1 MSAEAEPHA
10 TYSVVIPIHD
20 EQETLQELYRRLV
33 DVLPLLDGSAEVLLV
48 DDGSSDLSYPLMLEL
63 HSRDPRFKVIQLSR
77 NFGHQL
83 AITAGIELSRG
94 EAVVVM
100 DGDLQ
105 HPPELLPD
113 LAARWREGYD
123 VVYGVMT
130 ERPEGWLKRSTA
142 RVYYQLLR
150 RLASVEIPAAA
161 GDFRLADRRVIEA
174 FRAMPERNRFVRG
187 MFAWLGFRQIAV
199 PYAVPARFGGS
210 SKYTLRRMI
219 RLATDGL
226 VSFSTAPLRLA
237 LDLGFIVS
245 ALAFLFGIATLI
257 TKLAGSFLVPGWL
270 TIVLVTT
277 FIGGIQLIVIGV
289 VGEYVGRIYDEVKAR
304 PLYLVRELH
313 GFEYEAPPRW
323 MTPRSGLPRR

>member
-1 MSAEAEPHA
+1 MEPYP

-20 EQETLQELYRRLV
+20 EQESLQELHRRLT
-33 DVLPLLDGSAEVLLV
+33 DVFPLLGGEVEVLFV
-48 DDGSSDLSYPLMLEL
+48 DDGSTDLSYPVMLEL
-63 HSRDPRFKVIQLSR
+63 HARDPHFKVIHLTR

-83 AITAGIELSRG
+83 AITAGIELARG
-94 EAVVVM
+94 DAVIVM

-105 HPPELLPD
+105 HPPELLPT
-113 LAARWREGYD
+113 LVERWRDGYD

-130 ERPEGWLKRSTA
+130 ERPEGWLKRTA
-142 RVYYQLLR
+142 ARAYYWILR

-161 GDFRLADRRVIEA
+161 GDFRLADRRVVEA

-199 PYAVPARFGGS
+199 PYAVPERFAGS

-237 LDLGFIVS
+237 LDLGFVVS
-245 ALAFLFGIATLI
+245 GLSFLFGIATLI
-257 TKLAGSFLVPGWL
+257 TKLVGVFLVPGWL
-270 TIVLVTT
+270 TIVLVTS
-277 FIGGIQLIVIGV
+277 FLGGIQLIVIGV

-313 GFEYEAPPRW
+313 GFEHE
-323 MTPRSGLPRR
+323 SLPRFSLPPSQLPKL

>member
-1 MSAEAEPHA
+1 MEPA
-10 TYSVVIPIHD
+10 PTYSIVIPIHD
-20 EQETLQELYRRLV
+20 EQESLQELHRRLV
-33 DVLPLLDGSAEVLLV
+33 DVFPLLDGDVEVLFV
-48 DDGSSDLSYPLMLEL
+48 DDGSTDLSYPVMLEL
-63 HSRDPRFKVIQLSR
+63 HSRDPRFKVIQLAR

-83 AITAGIELSRG
+83 AITAGIELARG
-94 EAVVVM
+94 DAVAVM

-105 HPPELLPD
+105 HPPELLPE
-113 LAARWREGYD
+113 LAKRWREGYD
-123 VVYGVMT
+123 VVYGEMT
-130 ERPEGWLKRSTA
+130 ERPEGWLKRMTA
-142 RVYYQLLR
+142 RLYYRVLR

-161 GDFRLADRRVIEA
+161 GDFRLADRRVVEA

-199 PYAVPARFGGS
+199 AYSAPERFAGS

-237 LDLGFIVS
+237 LNLGFVVS
-245 ALAFLFGIATLI
+245 GIAFLFGIATLI
-257 TKLAGSFLVPGWL
+257 TKFAGTLLVPGWL
-270 TIVLVTT
+270 TIVLVTS

-304 PLYLVRELH
+304 PLYLIRELH
-313 GFEYEAPPRW
+313 GFGDEPA
-323 MTPRSGLPRR
+323 GLKRMAR

>member
-1 MSAEAEPHA
+1 VEPYP
-10 TYSVVIPIHD
+10 TYSVVIPVHD
-20 EQETLQELYRRLV
+20 EQESLQELHRRLA
-33 DVLPLLDGSAEVLLV
+33 DVIPRLDGEVEVLLV
-48 DDGSSDLSYPLMLEL
+48 DDGSTDLSYPIMLEL
-63 HSRDPRFKVIQLSR
+63 HARDPRFKVVNLAR

-83 AITAGIELSRG
+83 AITAGIELARG
-94 EAVVVM
+94 NAVIVM

-105 HPPELLPD
+105 HPPELLPE

-130 ERPEGWLKRSTA
+130 ERPEGWLKRVTA
-142 RVYYQLLR
+142 RAYYRILR

-161 GDFRLADRRVIEA
+161 GDFRLADRRVIDA

-199 PYAVPARFGGS
+199 PYAVPERFAGS

-237 LDLGFIVS
+237 LDVGFIVS

-257 TKLAGSFLVPGWL
+257 AKLAGAYVVPGWL
-270 TIVLVTT
+270 TIVLVTS

-313 GFEYEAPPRW
+313 GFEHEPIAR
-323 MTPRSGLPRR
+323 RALPQSELPKL

>member
-1 MSAEAEPHA
+1 MEPYP

-20 EQETLQELYRRLV
+20 EQESLQELHRRLV
-33 DVLPLLDGSAEVLLV
+33 DVFPQLDGEVEVLFV
-48 DDGSSDLSYPLMLEL
+48 DDGSTDLSYPVMLEL
-63 HSRDPRFKVIQLSR
+63 HARDPRFKVVHLAR

-83 AITAGIELSRG
+83 AITAGIELAAG

-105 HPPELLPD
+105 HPPELLPA
-113 LAARWREGYD
+113 LAERWREGYD
-123 VVYGVMT
+123 VVFGVMT
-130 ERPEGWLKRSTA
+130 ERPEGWLKRMTA
-142 RVYYQLLR
+142 RMYYRVLR
-150 RLASVEIPAAA
+150 RLASGAIQAAA
-161 GDFRLADRRVIEA
+161 GDFRLADRRVVEA

-199 PYAVPARFGGS
+199 PYAVPERFAGS

-237 LDLGFIVS
+237 LDLGFVVS
-245 ALAFLFGIATLI
+245 GLAFLFGIATLI
-257 TKLAGSFLVPGWL
+257 SKLAGAFLVPGWL
-270 TIVLVTT
+270 TIVLVTS

-313 GFEYEAPPRW
+313 GFEHKPI
-323 MTPRSGLPRR
+323 PRRTLPPSELPKL

>member
-1 MSAEAEPHA
+1 MSSPTYSIVIPVHNEQESLRELHRRLSEVLSQLDGEAEA
-10 TYSVVIPIHD
+10 I
-20 EQETLQELYRRLV
+20 
-33 DVLPLLDGSAEVLLV
+33 LV
-48 DDGSSDLSYPLMLEL
+48 DDGSTDLSYALMLEL
-63 HSRDPRFKVIQLSR
+63 HSRDPRFKIVQLSR

-83 AITAGIELSRG
+83 AITAGIDLAQG

-105 HPPELLPD
+105 HPPELLPE

-130 ERPEGWLKRSTA
+130 ARPEGWLKRATA
-142 RVYYQLLR
+142 RAYYRLLR

-187 MFAWLGFRQIAV
+187 MFAWLGYRQVAV
-199 PYAVPARFGGS
+199 PYAVPPRFAGS
-210 SKYTLRRMI
+210 SKYTLRKMI

-226 VSFSTAPLRLA
+226 TGFSTAPLRLV
-237 LDLGFIVS
+237 LDLGFVVS
-245 ALAFLFGIATLI
+245 VLSFLFGIATLI
-257 TKLAGSFLVPGWL
+257 SKFAGAFLVPGWL
-270 TIVLVTT
+270 TIVLVTS
-277 FIGGIQLIVIGV
+277 FIGGIQLVVMGV
-289 VGEYVGRIYDEVKAR
+289 VGEYVARIYDEVKAR

-313 GFEYEAPPRW
+313 GFEHEQV
-323 MTPRSGLPRR
+323 PRRTPPPAELPSP